1 MNATTAEETSTTA
14 RLNRSIVENYTDQP
28 ATLPP
33 EVRAQ
38 VEQLWEKSPV
48 HLYALADLDDL
59 FQLSQTWVLLGAER
73 LAIVRTDPPGN
84 HQFQDIAR
92 ANITAVRETPG
103 LSATE
108 LRIVGDPAQPA
119 LAALRYT
126 RRQQRAMENIKFV
139 LEEALKGQDVETA
152 EADEDAVYADSVAS
166 PIREA
171 QASVSR
177 HRAGVIWRLI
187 GYLKPYKLMVTAG
200 VIGAIFLTLA
210 DLVQP
215 QIVKHLINNIIT
227 PFQDGTLTTAAAM
240 KQGWL
245 MIAILAAVFIAREVF
260 RWIRLRT
267 LSMIGEDVAH
277 DLRRELF
284 NHLQSLSLNFFSKKQ
299 TGSIISRVSSDTDRL
314 WDFIAFG
321 IVEVLLAIIMLF
333 GLGTVL
339 ILTDWRLGL
348 LMTLPIP
355 IFLGGYY
362 WMGHEM
368 QKLFLSAWRHWS
380 NLTAVL
386 GDNIPGM
393 RVVKAF
399 SQEEIEKQRF
409 ADRNDKALASFHA
422 VHHTWTTAW
431 PFIMVGFQTIILLVW
446 TFAMPRLLGQSDP
459 ALSVGDFVALLLYAG
474 MFLMPLEII
483 GQMTRMMNRA
493 VSSAHRIFEIL
504 DTEPQITNITE
515 PVKIDRLRGDIEFEN
530 ISFSYDG
537 VRRVL
542 KNVSFQIKPG
552 EMVGLVGPSGSGKT
566 TIINLLARFYEANDG
581 QIRIDGHDIRNLE
594 IDGYRKQLGMV
605 LQDAFLFHGTI
616 IENIRYGM
624 PQASYMDVVKAAR
637 AANAHDF
644 ISKLPQG
651 YETIVGERGH
661 TLSGGERQ
669 RVSIAR
675 AILHNPRILILD
687 EATSN
692 VDTETERKIQ
702 EALDRLVSGR
712 TTLAIAH
719 RLSTLQRADRL
730 LVMKEG
736 QLREEGTHAELLAID
751 DGIYKKLHDLQ
762 VELASQAGV

>member
-1 MNATTAEETSTTA
+1 MNSPSTTEE
-14 RLNRSIVENYTDQP
+14 LNRSIISNYTDQP
-28 ATLPP
+28 RELPP
-33 EVRAQ
+33 EIRQEVHR
-38 VEQLWEKSPV
+38 LWEGQEV
-48 HLYALADLDDL
+48 QLYALADLDDL
-59 FQLSQTWVLLGAER
+59 FTLNRAWVVLGEEHLAVVRADTSGNRQIQNIER
-73 LAIVRTDPPGN
+73 K
-84 HQFQDIAR
+84 
-92 ANITAVRETPG
+92 NITAVRDTPG
-103 LSATE
+103 LSCTE
-108 LRIVGDPAQPA
+108 LRVLGEPDKPA
-119 LAALRYT
+119 LAVLRYT
-126 RRQQRAMENIKFV
+126 RRQQRAMENIRFV
-139 LEEALKGQDVETA
+139 LEEALKGQEVETSQP
-152 EADEDAVYADSVAS
+152 DDVYADSVAS

-171 QASVSR
+171 QASVS
-177 HRAGVIWRLI
+177 HQKMGVIWRLVS
-187 GYLKPYKLMVTAG
+187 YLKPYRRVVSLG
-200 VIGAIFLTLA
+200 VAGAILLTLA

-215 QIVKHLINNIIT
+215 QILRYLIDNIIM
-227 PFQDGTLTTAAAM
+227 PYGDGQLSSEKAM
-240 KQGWL
+240 SMGWI
-245 MIAILAAVFIAREVF
+245 MIGILAAVFLLREFF

-267 LSMIGEDVAH
+267 LSLIGENVAH

-284 NHLQSLSLNFFSKKQ
+284 DHLQTLSLNFFSKKQ

-321 IVEVLLAIIMLF
+321 IVEVLLAVIMLF

-339 ILTDWRLGL
+339 IVMDWRLGL

-399 SQEEIEKQRF
+399 SQEETEKSRF
-409 ADRNDKALASFHA
+409 AARNDQTLKSFHA

-431 PFIMVGFQTIILLVW
+431 PFIMVGFQTIILLLW
-446 TFAMPRLLGQSDP
+446 TFAMPRLFGVTEP
-459 ALSVGDFVALLLYAG
+459 ALEVGDFVALLFYAQ

-504 DTEPQITNITE
+504 DTEPQITNIKE
-515 PVKIDRLRGDIEFEN
+515 PVRLEPLKGDLEFEN
-530 ISFSYDG
+530 VSFSYDG

-581 QIRIDGHDIRNLE
+581 NIRVDGHEIQNLE
-594 IDGYRKQLGMV
+594 IDTYRKQLGMV

-616 IENIRYGM
+616 IENIRYGL
-624 PQASYMDVVKAAR
+624 PEASYLDVVNAAR

-644 ISKLPQG
+644 INKLPQG

-736 QLREEGTHAELLAID
+736 RLVEEGTHSELLALD
-751 DGIYKKLHDLQ
+751 DGIYKNLHNLQ
-762 VELASQAGV
+762 VELASRVGV

>member
-1 MNATTAEETSTTA
+1 MSMGW
-14 RLNRSIVENYTDQP
+14 I
-28 ATLPP
+28 
-33 EVRAQ
+33 
-38 VEQLWEKSPV
+38 
-48 HLYALADLDDL
+48 
-59 FQLSQTWVLLGAER
+59 
-73 LAIVRTDPPGN
+73 
-84 HQFQDIAR
+84 
-92 ANITAVRETPG
+92 
-103 LSATE
+103 
-108 LRIVGDPAQPA
+108 
-119 LAALRYT
+119 
-126 RRQQRAMENIKFV
+126 M
-139 LEEALKGQDVETA
+139 
-152 EADEDAVYADSVAS
+152 
-166 PIREA
+166 
-171 QASVSR
+171 
-177 HRAGVIWRLI
+177 I
-187 GYLKPYKLMVTAG
+187 G
-200 VIGAIFLTLA
+200 
-210 DLVQP
+210 
-215 QIVKHLINNIIT
+215 
-227 PFQDGTLTTAAAM
+227 
-240 KQGWL
+240 
-245 MIAILAAVFIAREVF
+245 ILAAVFLLREFF

-267 LSMIGEDVAH
+267 LSLIGENVAH

-284 NHLQSLSLNFFSKKQ
+284 DHLQTLSLNFFSKKQ

-321 IVEVLLAIIMLF
+321 IVEVLLAVIMLF

-339 ILTDWRLGL
+339 IVMDWRLGL

-399 SQEEIEKQRF
+399 SQEETEKSRF
-409 ADRNDKALASFHA
+409 AARNDQTLKSFHA

-431 PFIMVGFQTIILLVW
+431 PFIMVGFQTIILLLW
-446 TFAMPRLLGQSDP
+446 TFAMPRLFGVTEP
-459 ALSVGDFVALLLYAG
+459 ALEVGDFVALLFYAQ

-504 DTEPQITNITE
+504 DTEPQITNIKE
-515 PVKIDRLRGDIEFEN
+515 PVRLEPLKGDLEFEN
-530 ISFSYDG
+530 VSFSYDG

-581 QIRIDGHDIRNLE
+581 NIRVDGHEIQNLE
-594 IDGYRKQLGMV
+594 IDTYRKQLGMV

-616 IENIRYGM
+616 IENIRYGL
-624 PQASYMDVVKAAR
+624 PEASYLDVVNAAR

-644 ISKLPQG
+644 INKLPQG

-736 QLREEGTHAELLAID
+736 RLVEEGTHSELLALD
-751 DGIYKKLHDLQ
+751 DGIYKNLHNLQ
-762 VELASQAGV
+762 VELASRVGV